1 MILYGYDAS
10 VYNSVQGSKHWV
22 AWFDD
27 PGSETIGS
35 INSVYTVGAILGG
48 WFIGGPI
55 SDFFGRKVGMG
66 VGCVMVIIAT
76 FMQAYAPWH
85 GLGTF
90 IGGRVVVGLGQ
101 GVALSKTSKATS
113 ISLPPLLIL
122 HAQQHLGLSTLV
134 NWLPR
139 RFAAKSWRSGRLST
153 LSAPSFASGSITPR
167 PSIENVLVNGT
178 GS

>member
-1 MILYGYDAS
+1 MALGVTDKRAYNWSVISSNTISHLTDSVTRYISLVAAACMVLYGYDAS

-22 AWFDD
+22 EWFDN

-35 INSVYTVGAILGG
+35 INSVYTVGAIIGG

-55 SDFFGRKVGMG
+55 SDYFGRKAGMG

-76 FMQAYAPWH
+76 FMQAFSPWH

-101 GVALSKTSKATS
+101 GVALSEKS
-113 ISLPPLLIL
+113 
-122 HAQQHLGLSTLV
+122 ST
-134 NWLPR
+134 NM
-139 RFAAKSWRSGRLST
+139 F
-153 LSAPSFASGSITPR
+153 
-167 PSIENVLVNGT
+167 
-178 GS
+178 

>member
-22 AWFDD
+22 EWFDD

-35 INSVYTVGAILGG
+35 INSVYTVGAIIGG

-55 SDFFGRKVGMG
+55 SDYFGRKVGMG

-101 GVALSKTSKATS
+101 GVALSEISRASSSKKSLLTLPILQHLALSTSVN
-113 ISLPPLLIL
+113 SLP
-122 HAQQHLGLSTLV
+122 QK
-134 NWLPR
+134 
-139 RFAAKSWRSGRLST
+139 FAAKSWLSGRPST
-153 LSAPSFASGSITPR
+153 LSAPSFASGSITPL
-167 PSIENVLVNGT
+167 PNIENVWVNGI